1 MKFCLI
7 GWAIAIA
14 FLSVLPSNSHSQA
27 ESMNYIYDD
36 LNRLTRVELGDGTA
50 IAYSY
55 DEVGNRTQK
64 YIQQSSCTTLP
75 IKMGGTLYSVLQTT
89 YDIAT
94 DGTVVQSMSV
104 GFDENLDLNREV
116 AVTLD
121 GGYGC
126 DYMTNPG
133 YTTINGTLTITNGEV
148 AVNNIVVR

>member
-1 MKFCLI
+1 MKSSLTAIVITFLLI
-7 GWAIAIA
+7 LFI
-14 FLSVLPSNSHSQA
+14 NCYSQA
-27 ESMNYIYDD
+27 ESVNYVYDD
-36 LNRLTRVELGDGTA
+36 LNRLTRVELADGTA

-126 DYMTNPG
+126 DYTTNQG
-133 YTTINGTLTITNGEV
+133 YSTINGTLTITSGEV
-148 AVNNIVVR
+148 TVSNIVVR

>member
-1 MKFCLI
+1 MKSSLTAIVITFLLI
-7 GWAIAIA
+7 LFI
-14 FLSVLPSNSHSQA
+14 NCYSQA
-27 ESMNYIYDD
+27 ESVNYVYDD
-36 LNRLTRVELGDGTA
+36 LNRLTRVELADGTA

-89 YDIAT
+89 YDIAA

-121 GGYGC
+121 GGYSC
-126 DYMTNPG
+126 AYTTNQG
-133 YTTINGTLTITNGEV
+133 YSTINGTLTITSGEV
-148 AVNNIVVR
+148 TVSNIVVR